1 MEQLI
6 RMNIFT
12 NKFQLKFKILLGAF
26 AFCQLISQRGFCE
39 SVQCQFVLDNITSTP
54 ASPLNPLLDLEAV
67 HFSEDQI
74 FKTPINKKSKS
85 FNEALKRLLTLY
97 VNTVNENANEKLS
110 LEKGEIYLGH
120 KMPNGASFEFRYII
134 DQRNETPRF
143 ILDKVKYY
151 KTNMQEAEITENPID
166 EDLQNLNTTGV
177 ILAKKKSQKDS
188 HFSPVEKSDLKNL
201 FNLNLTNL
209 ESAPLVS
216 DGDYLSDVDLKHVY
230 HSLNI
235 PRESKPADK
244 PWKQIDIK
252 IPFVISG
259 ELLDVFIEKSE
270 LYHELD
276 RQTVRASLNGGS
288 LNQLN
293 ILGYKSFLAN
303 KMKKVFIKQ
312 TVKALIWQVPFFA
325 FIYMINELHSIK
337 KDISNLD
344 ETEPVLVSQ
353 EISDMLTEI
362 FDRADVKMDWHNAK
376 LYKQMKD
383 EIKVNLSQNISSL
396 VESSEHLVNWYIF
409 KEPDKSKIS
418 YLRADEDLTHFTKSS
433 PVEFINKQN
442 TSAAMEHLIFH
453 FPFQNALVLITRS
466 YSNLDPKLMTFE
478 SHVVISA
485 KKTPLLYNGLL
496 NIIYKPTQASAA
508 PQAH

>member
-1 MEQLI
+1 MEQLN
-6 RMNIFT
+6 RMKLLS
-12 NKFQLKFKILLGAF
+12 NKIKLKIKILLGAV
-26 AFCQLISQRGFCE
+26 AISQLISQRGFCE
-39 SVQCQFVLDNITSTP
+39 SIQCQFVLDKIVAGL
-54 ASPLNPLLDLEAV
+54 ASPLNSLIDIEAV
-67 HFSEDQI
+67 HFSEDPI
-74 FKTPINKKSKS
+74 FKTPINRKSKS
-85 FNEALKRLLTLY
+85 FNGALKKLLTLY

-120 KMPNGASFEFRYII
+120 KMPNGASFEFRYVI
-134 DQRNETPRF
+134 DQRQEIPRF
-143 ILDKVKYY
+143 ILDKIKYY
-151 KTNMQEAEITENPID
+151 KTNMQESEITENPID

-177 ILAKKKSQKDS
+177 ILAKKKSEKAS
-188 HFSPVEKSDLKNL
+188 HYSPVEKSDLKNL
-201 FNLNLTNL
+201 LTLNPT
-209 ESAPLVS
+209 EIERAPLDS
-216 DGDYLSDVDLKHVY
+216 NGDYLSDVDLNNVF

-235 PRESKPADK
+235 PQETKLAGKS
-244 PWKQIDIK
+244 WKQIDIK
-252 IPFVISG
+252 IPFIISG

-276 RQTVRASLNGGS
+276 RQTVRDSLIGGS

-293 ILGYKSFLAN
+293 VLGYKSFLAN

-344 ETEPVLVSQ
+344 DAEPVLVSQ

-396 VESSEHLVNWYIF
+396 VESSEHLVNWYIL

-442 TSAAMEHLIFH
+442 SSAAMEHLIFH

-466 YSNLDPKLMTFE
+466 YSNLDPKQMTFE

-496 NIIYKPTQASAA
+496 NIIFKPALPSVA
-508 PQAH
+508 PQAQ